1 MYQQGTDEP
10 TVASQ
15 VMPLDLNGTFQ
26 QNVDLQPNMN
36 DMRTLDLNGSNH
48 QLPDYPLSYM
58 GSSEAKLH
66 SAGYT
71 DPFSFSN
78 DDLEKVQ
85 VFWNLQSFILS
96 VMICL

>member
-48 QLPDYPLSYM
+48 QLTDYPLSYN
-58 GSSEAKLH
+58 GSSEANLH
-66 SAGYT
+66 SVGYT
-71 DPFSFSN
+71 DPFSFAK